1 MRIQFEDGES
11 VSDRSLH
18 EMREYFRDV
27 PSSFERFLKKH
38 NGARIDAD
46 FPEDKA
52 PKLLG
57 SSLPIVRLVKAD
69 RIVPVARNHP
79 SLQDKYIPIGDDGGG
94 NYMCISVT
102 DGAVYY
108 LDHDWSEFHFLSP
121 SFDDWLD
128 ALVPA

>member
-1 MRIQFEDGES
+1 MRIQLEGAQR
-11 VSDRSLH
+11 VSEQSLH
-18 EMREYFRDV
+18 EMREYFRNV
-27 PSSFERFLKKH
+27 PTSFERFLKEH
-38 NGARIDAD
+38 IGARIDAD

-69 RIVPVARNHP
+69 EIVPVARNHP
-79 SLQDKYIPIGDDGGG
+79 SLQDRYIPIGDDGGG
-94 NYMCISVT
+94 NYMCISVD

-121 SFDDWLD
+121 RFEDWLD
-128 ALVPA
+128 ELVQA